1 MDETMPLLWLGRRP
15 PARRWLSSKIIY
27 GRCRG
32 PAALMHRATTYS
44 KQPVRPIGLLSM
56 SIRRRSGLLIMPRL
70 YLNLKF
76 TRGYRA
82 ISARAVLAIGLIVLQ
97 PFLWQFVRELVV
109 RFQQDRSQASQLAA
123 VEQHLAAIQQEQQN
137 QLAQFPQLAA
147 VVPEDKSAL
156 SLLERLEEVASAL
169 GAAVEVRG
177 IVEEA
182 PLAER
187 AEGEALPESPAAGGS
202 VTVFPLAVTVTVQ
215 APPAVLL
222 DYIDAVEHME
232 ELVQVRSVRLS
243 ADQAGGG
250 NVSNFGLTMEI
261 IFYLQRHGNVSG
273 S

>member
-1 MDETMPLLWLGRRP
+1 
-15 PARRWLSSKIIY
+15 
-27 GRCRG
+27 
-32 PAALMHRATTYS
+32 
-44 KQPVRPIGLLSM
+44 
-56 SIRRRSGLLIMPRL
+56 MPRL

-182 PLAER
+182 PLGADTTPAGRPRESAPPAER